1 MGKAEEEDKRNERKK
16 SVNPK
21 IESAATLMAPVIL
34 IIVAVV
40 VVVVV
45 EKNYFNTQR
54 EIGSRMSR
62 TSFSFFQFKKQNK
75 NNFFFPVKNS
85 NVTGEK

>member
-40 VVVVV
+40 VVVV

-75 NNFFFPVKNS
+75 NNFFFPSKIR
-85 NVTGEK
+85 T